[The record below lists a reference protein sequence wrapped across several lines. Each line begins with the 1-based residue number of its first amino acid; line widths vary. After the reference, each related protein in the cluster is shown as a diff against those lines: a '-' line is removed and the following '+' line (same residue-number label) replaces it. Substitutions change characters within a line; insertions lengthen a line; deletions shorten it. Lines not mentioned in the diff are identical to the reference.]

1 MASRVQMD
9 RIRCFGP
16 GLKQLQFRFYP
27 QGTSTT
33 AFTVANGNL
42 VTDGGVASVQRTSN
56 AGEFT
61 VTLDDPYLKVLA
73 IKAQIQHTTA
83 VDLVPQIGNISNA
96 GTSSAITFIIRLLAG
111 ATGTDMTANGNSSV
125 FVEVLLQD
133 SDA

>member
-1 MASRVQMD
+1 M
-9 RIRCFGP
+9 
-16 GLKQLQFRFYP
+16 LKQLQFRFFP

-61 VTLDDPYLKVLA
+61 VTLDDSYLKVLA
-73 IKAQIQHTTA
+73 IKAQVQHTTA
-83 VDLVPQIGNISNA
+83 VDLVPQLGNISNL
-96 GTSSAITFIIRLLAG
+96 GSASPVTFIVRLLAG
-111 ATGTDMTANGNSSV
+111 ATGTDMTANANSSV
-125 FVEVLLQD
+125 FVECLFQD